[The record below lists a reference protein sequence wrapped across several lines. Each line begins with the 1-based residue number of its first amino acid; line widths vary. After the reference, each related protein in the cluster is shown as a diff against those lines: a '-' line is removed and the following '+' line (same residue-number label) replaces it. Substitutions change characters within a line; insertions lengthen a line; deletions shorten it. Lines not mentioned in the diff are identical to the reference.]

1 MLLVVALVAGVVSL
15 VPGAEVAEVTVAVVV
30 LNLVA
35 LTMEQVG
42 DLRIMELARQIH

>member
-1 MLLVVALVAGVVSL
+1 VLLIL
-15 VPGAEVAEVTVAVVV
+15 GAEVAEVTVAVVV

-35 LTMEQVG
+35 LTLEQAG